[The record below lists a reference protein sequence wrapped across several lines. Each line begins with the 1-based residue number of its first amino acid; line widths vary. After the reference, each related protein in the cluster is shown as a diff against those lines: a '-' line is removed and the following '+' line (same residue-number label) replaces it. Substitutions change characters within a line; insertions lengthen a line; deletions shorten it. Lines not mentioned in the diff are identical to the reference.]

1 MLAKIFIENYAL
13 ISHLEIDLGSGMQVI
28 TGETGAGKSIILG
41 ALRLLMGE
49 RADIKNVADPESKS
63 IVEGTFQ
70 LAEDLRS
77 VFMAHDVDF
86 EPETIIR
93 REILPSGKSRAFIND
108 VPVTLDVLRQVSA
121 SLIDIHSQF
130 ETANLFTEE
139 FQFRLLDGLS
149 GTAKNIADYQTDYK
163 RYRQLQ
169 KDVASLK
176 VELSTRI
183 KEKDFNQF
191 LLEELQDAQLDT
203 VDFDQLRAQ
212 LETQENMGN
221 IAENLSQIL
230 DRFDAENIGLL
241 DGMLDV
247 KNKLS
252 KTAALSHQ
260 FTELAE
266 RLDQNY
272 VELKDILFELQN
284 KAEELDQNPA
294 ALENLQRQFST
305 LQNLFSKHNTEDV
318 AGLIAIRDA
327 LDAGQQSFD
336 MLESD
341 IHAKEQEIADLENV
355 LRQKADKLHQRREKG
370 AEVFATKMTELL
382 LRLGLDK
389 ATIRIALTP
398 AEKFNTYGQDEI
410 QILFQANSGYPLKP
424 IQQAVSGGERSRVML
439 AIKKILA
446 ENSQLPTLILDEID
460 TGVSG
465 RIAAEMGTLMQE
477 MGHDMQ
483 LIVITHLAQ
492 VAAKGK
498 QQYKVIKQDTGGRT
512 TTSITPLSEESR
524 REEIAALLSGD
535 KITPAAL
542 QQAEEL
548 MASAH

>member
-77 VFMAHDVDF
+77 VFMTHDVDF

-149 GTAKNIADYQTDYK
+149 GTTKNIADYQTDYK